1 MEYPKSSKDSGIR
14 VNNLHS
20 AVQVAKTGPV
30 FGKDVFTLVSL
41 IIHTSNPDTVAAL
54 QEVGVGGRVPQSEM
68 SPFLPIPVSSF
79 PRMSLSPR
87 LRVCFTGSPH
97 LPFDGCQV
105 YIPVLISRCSGPSV
119 QEGASP
125 KNR

>member
-68 SPFLPIPVSSF
+68 SPFLPIPVSPCLLHWVSPSAFRWMPGLYSCPHFPLFRSVRPRGRLTKKPVNSF
-79 PRMSLSPR
+79 
-87 LRVCFTGSPH
+87 GE
-97 LPFDGCQV
+97 
-105 YIPVLISRCSGPSV
+105 SGV
-119 QEGASP
+119 F
-125 KNR
+125 

>member
-14 VNNLHS
+14 VYNLHS

-54 QEVGVGGRVPQSEM
+54 QEVGVGAAAFLNRRCLPF
-68 SPFLPIPVSSF
+68 SP
-79 PRMSLSPR
+79 SPC
-87 LRVCFTGSPH
+87 LRVCFIGSPH